1 MMSVP
6 MQQSKKIMKKLELNE
21 LNEKSKTDMQNVA
34 THFVSIQTFLQ
45 HFQNPSLFSKH
56 DC

>member
-1 MMSVP
+1 
-6 MQQSKKIMKKLELNE
+6 
-21 LNEKSKTDMQNVA
+21 MQNVA

-56 DC
+56 DCWPQYTLCAQTCSYCVVLTYKLWFET